1 MIKNIESKIRLAF
14 TVSLLSI
21 IAAVLIAIASFSYA
35 YKQVSHE
42 RDKIYVLSNGLPMP
56 ATRQYNNNRVAEYKG
71 LIDLYHNLFFNITPD
86 DKQIEYQMKK
96 AMYLVDNSGLKEYN
110 SLKEQGFFTSVISSN
125 AYINLQ
131 RDSIVIDAETKQFTF
146 YGKEIITRLSSSL
159 VRALVTK
166 GAIKDIARS
175 DDNPFGAF
183 ITNWQTVS
191 NKDLSNSKKGL

>member
-1 MIKNIESKIRLAF
+1 M
-14 TVSLLSI
+14 SI
-21 IAAVLIAIASFSYA
+21 IAAVIISIASFSYA
-35 YKQVSHE
+35 YKQVNHE
-42 RDKIYVLSNGLPMP
+42 RDKIYVLGNGMPMP
-56 ATRQYNNNRVAEYKG
+56 ATKLYNNDRIAEYKG

-131 RDSIVIDAETKQFTF
+131 RDSIVIDPATKQFTF

-159 VRALVTK
+159 VRALVTT
-166 GAIKDIARS
+166 GTVKDIARS

-183 ITNWQTVS
+183 ITNWQTIS
-191 NKDLSNSKKGL
+191 NKDISNSKKGL